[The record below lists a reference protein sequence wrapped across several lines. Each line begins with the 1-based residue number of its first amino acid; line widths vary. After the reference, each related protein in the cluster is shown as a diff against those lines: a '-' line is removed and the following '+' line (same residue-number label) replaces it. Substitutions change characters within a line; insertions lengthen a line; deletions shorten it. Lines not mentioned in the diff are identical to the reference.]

1 MAYDALLLL
10 SFGGPEGPDDVM
22 PFLENVTRGR
32 QIPPERLAAVATHY
46 QRFGGVSPIN
56 ACNRALIAALRPTV
70 DLPIYWGNR
79 NWRPLLADTMRAMAA
94 DGIRHAV
101 CFTTSAY
108 GGYSSCRQYI
118 EDIARARADVE
129 GAPAVDKLRP
139 FFDHPGFIG
148 PFVDATL
155 AALDRLGEVGRGA
168 HLVFTAHSIPLAQA
182 TTSDY
187 VAQLQEASRLV
198 AARIPGEHPRALVW
212 QSRSGPPAQPWL
224 EPDVCDHLTALAA
237 EGARAAVVIPI
248 GFVADHLEVIYD
260 LDTVAAAH
268 AASLGLPMA
277 RAATPGTAPAFVA
290 MVGSLIAE
298 RTGGPRLGLGT
309 LPERGCDGC
318 CPPPAG
324 RPT

>member
-182 TTSDY
+182 TTSNY

-198 AARIPGEHPRALVW
+198 AARIPGEHPWALVW
-212 QSRSGPPAQPWL
+212 QSRSGPRPRRPGR
-224 EPDVCDHLTALAA
+224 EGCRRDPHRVRRRPPRGHLRPRHRGRRPRRVARTAD
-237 EGARAAVVIPI
+237 GARRHPGHGARLR
-248 GFVADHLEVIYD
+248 GHGRL
-260 LDTVAAAH
+260 AH
-268 AASLGLPMA
+268 RRAHRWASPQA
-277 RAATPGTAPAFVA
+277 RDAPGA
-290 MVGSLIAE
+290 
-298 RTGGPRLGLGT
+298 RL
-309 LPERGCDGC
+309 
-318 CPPPAG
+318 
-324 RPT
+324 